1 MANDNR
7 QKCIART
14 EAGHNCTK
22 PAKPGHRL
30 CWLHLRKQKPDK
42 PKAEDKTLRDL
53 IAKFDGEDFDNIDP
67 TVGMNML
74 AAVWLGLLTEW
85 KTTGGDGELK
95 EVPMSGKDR
104 IAAVNTWLMRYS
116 QFYGDGQS
124 DADAALEAFAK
135 ALPGF
140 KADE

>member
-1 MANDNR
+1 MADEKR

-22 PAKPGHRL
+22 PAKEGHRL
-30 CWLHLRKQKPDK
+30 CWLHLRKQKPPQ
-42 PKAEDKTLRDL
+42 PKASNPE
-53 IAKFDGEDFDNIDP
+53 IAKLIKQFDAEDFDGIDP

-116 QFYGDGQS
+116 QVYGDGQS
-124 DADAALEAFAK
+124 NAEAALEAFAK

-140 KADE
+140 RSDE